1 MGLNELDSRHK
12 KTTKVSDLSGFSVLG
27 VADFAENSH
36 QFGVD
41 GGSSQIRTV
50 DLRIKS
56 SGAPENP
63 YIKQAVAAIKKQ
75 CVMECAISASGI
87 KDKRYKL

>member
-56 SGAPENP
+56 SEALGNL
-63 YIKQAVAAIKKQ
+63 YIKHTVT
-75 CVMECAISASGI
+75 
-87 KDKRYKL
+87 

>member
-1 MGLNELDSRHK
+1 MLKISHGSMKKLNLLFKHKLQITSEKQRHK

-56 SGAPENP
+56 VE
-63 YIKQAVAAIKKQ
+63 V
-75 CVMECAISASGI
+75 
-87 KDKRYKL
+87 